1 MIALVDWAYDKS
13 SEQGR
18 ILERQSAAN
27 FSFRDLAEKIRMTEA
42 DKRAIEAFEPWESL
56 GPFNESLDK
65 DSPEFAIVDFL
76 TSWRNRN
83 YGKMA
88 ERAVNLMQ
96 LSITN
101 DAQPDNRDEAATEK
115 LKVPTFWSTYSDP
128 PRGVLLWPPKHR
140 RIGTNGQGVA
150 ITARST
156 GKHRYGIVS
165 GSGDGKRQDRSRA
178 QDGDARPHRYE
189 GRARAY
195 ARGNRDAVSDH
206 RRAKRAV
213 ALLLDRG
220 AEVNAKDDKGKTP
233 LATALRSKVKD
244 KDRLAAV
251 IGLLTDAGG
260 V

>member
-128 PRGVLLWPPKHR
+128 PSGVLLWPPKHR
-140 RIGTNGQGVA
+140 RIGANGQGVVLPHEVQQN
-150 ITARST
+150 IDMESYRVQET
-156 GKHRYGIVS
+156 
-165 GSGDGKRQDRSRA
+165 GSGKIDLERKTGTLDPIGTKDAHGHVPEEIETLSRII
-178 QDGDARPHRYE
+178 
-189 GRARAY
+189 
-195 ARGNRDAVSDH
+195 
-206 RRAKRAV
+206 
-213 ALLLDRG
+213 
-220 AEVNAKDDKGKTP
+220 AELNEP
-233 LATALRSKVKD
+233 LPCCSTEEPR
-244 KDRLAAV
+244 
-251 IGLLTDAGG
+251 
-260 V
+260 